1 MDIESLIRHA
11 DDALEAGNDKA
22 ALAAGQSLVDM
33 RHAYGFEVLAR
44 AYLLRDEKTRAIATL
59 QDGVSKAPNVWQLW
73 ELLGDSWTDVGDRRR
88 ARESYERVL
97 ALPNSDSVARAHALT
112 ELERFDE
119 AIAIARAALDD
130 SEALGSVDSE
140 RARLQYSIAYALWS
154 KGESD
159 AALTAAWDAVSLH
172 PANEDAMW
180 LIREIEQRHSR
191 AAMQFR
197 LIAEG
202 QRDGRRF
209 LVTSEVVADDEQ
221 EARDLAMRFEP
232 EDVRTSIV
240 FEEVKKLHQA
250 SQLPKG
256 VYWRSDY
263 VFEEIRA

>member
-1 MDIESLIRHA
+1 MDIESLIRLA
-11 DDALEAGNDKA
+11 DNALESGNDTA
-22 ALAAGQSLVDM
+22 ALTAGQNLIDL

-44 AYLLRDEKTRAIATL
+44 AYLLRDEKTRAIAAL

-73 ELLGDSWTDVGDRRR
+73 ELLGDSWTDVGDQRR
-88 ARESYERVL
+88 AREAYERVL
-97 ALPNSDSVARAHALT
+97 ALPNADSVARAHALT

-119 AIAIARAALDD
+119 AIATARAALDD
-130 SEALGSVDSE
+130 SDARADE

-154 KGESD
+154 KGD
-159 AALTAAWDAVSLH
+159 NAAALEAAWNVVSLH

-202 QRDGRRF
+202 QKDGRRF

-221 EARDLAMRFEP
+221 EARDLAIRFEP
-232 EDVRTSIV
+232 ESVRSSII
-240 FEEVKKLHQA
+240 FEEVKKLHRA
-250 SQLPKG
+250 ADLPKG

>member
-1 MDIESLIRHA
+1 MDIESLIRQA
-11 DDALEAGNDKA
+11 DDALQAGNDKA
-22 ALAAGQSLVDM
+22 ALTAGQNLVDL

-44 AYLLRDEKTRAIATL
+44 AYLLRDEKTRAIAAL

-73 ELLGDSWTDVGDRRR
+73 ELLGDSWTDVGDQRR
-88 ARESYERVL
+88 AREAYERVL
-97 ALPNSDSVARAHALT
+97 ALPNADSVARAHALT

-119 AIAIARAALDD
+119 AIAIAR
-130 SEALGSVDSE
+130 EALKGSDAQADE

-154 KGESD
+154 KGDSD
-159 AALTAAWDAVSLH
+159 AALQAAWKVVSLH

-202 QRDGRRF
+202 QKDGRRF

-221 EARDLAMRFEP
+221 EARDLAIRFEP
-232 EDVRTSIV
+232 EDVRLSMV
-240 FEEVKKLHQA
+240 FEEVKKLHKA
-250 SQLPKG
+250 GDLPKG

-263 VFEEIRA
+263 VFEETRS

>member
-1 MDIESLIRHA
+1 MDIESLIRQA

-22 ALAAGQSLVDM
+22 ALAAGQKLVEL
-33 RHAYGFEVLAR
+33 RHAYGFEVMAR

-59 QDGVSKAPNVWQLW
+59 QDGVAKAPNIWQLW
-73 ELLGDSWTDVGDRRR
+73 ELLGDSWSDVGDARR

-97 ALPNSDSVARAHALT
+97 ALPNADSVARAHALT

-119 AIAIARAALDD
+119 AIAIAQEALDD
-130 SEALGSVDSE
+130 SDANADE

-159 AALTAAWDAVSLH
+159 AALDAAWSVVALH

-202 QRDGRRF
+202 QKDGRRF
-209 LVTSEVVADDEQ
+209 LVTSEVVADNEQ
-221 EARDLAMRFEP
+221 EARDLAIRFEP

-240 FEEVKKLHQA
+240 FDEVKKLHQA
-250 SQLPKG
+250 SELPKG

-263 VFEEIRA
+263 VFEETRA

>member
-1 MDIESLIRHA
+1 MDIELLIRHA
-11 DDALEAGNDKA
+11 GDALEAGNDKA
-22 ALAAGQSLVDM
+22 ALEAGQSLVDM

-73 ELLGDSWTDVGDRRR
+73 ELLGDSWTDVGDERR

-97 ALPNSDSVARAHALT
+97 AFPDADSVARAHALT

-119 AIAIARAALDD
+119 AIDTARAALKDSDARDD
-130 SEALGSVDSE
+130 E

-154 KGESD
+154 KGQND
-159 AALTAAWDAVSLH
+159 ASIEAAWEVVSLH

-180 LIREIEQRHSR
+180 LIREIEQQHSR
-191 AAMQFR
+191 TAVQFR

-202 QRDGRRF
+202 QKDGRRF

-232 EDVRTSIV
+232 EAVRSSII
-240 FEEVKKLHQA
+240 FEEVRKLHRA
-250 SQLPKG
+250 AGLPKG

>member
-22 ALAAGQSLVDM
+22 ALAAGQSLVDL

-59 QDGVSKAPNVWQLW
+59 QDGVAKAPNVWQLW

-97 ALPNSDSVARAHALT
+97 ALPNADSVARAHALT
-112 ELERFDE
+112 ELERYDE
-119 AIAIARAALDD
+119 AIASSRAALAD
-130 SEALGSVDSE
+130 SEAQADE

-154 KGESD
+154 KGDND
-159 AALTAAWDAVSLH
+159 AALAAAWAVVSLH

-202 QRDGRRF
+202 QKDGRRF
-209 LVTSEVVADDEQ
+209 LVTCEVVADDEQ
-221 EARDLAMRFEP
+221 EARDLAIRFEP
-232 EDVRTSIV
+232 ETCA
-240 FEEVKKLHQA
+240 L
-250 SQLPKG
+250 
-256 VYWRSDY
+256 RSCST
-263 VFEEIRA
+263 R

>member
-1 MDIESLIRHA
+1 MDIESIIRQA

-22 ALAAGQSLVDM
+22 ALAAGQTLVDM

-44 AYLLRDEKTRAIATL
+44 AYLLRDEKTRAIAAL
-59 QDGVSKAPNVWQLW
+59 QDGVSKAPGVWQLW
-73 ELLGDSWTDVGDRRR
+73 ELLGDSWTDVGDDRR
-88 ARESYERVL
+88 AREAYERVL
-97 ALPNSDSVARAHALT
+97 ALPNADSVARAHALT

-130 SEALGSVDSE
+130 SDARADE

-154 KGESD
+154 KGDQD
-159 AALTAAWDAVSLH
+159 AALQAAWNVVAVH

-180 LIREIEQRHSR
+180 LIREIEQKHSR

-202 QRDGRRF
+202 QKDGRRF

-221 EARDLAMRFEP
+221 EARELAIRFEP
-232 EDVRTSIV
+232 EDVRLSIV
-240 FEEVKKLHQA
+240 FEDVKKLHRA
-250 SQLPKG
+250 AELPKG

-263 VFEEIRA
+263 VFEETRT

>member
-1 MDIESLIRHA
+1 MDIEFLIRQA
-11 DDALEAGNDKA
+11 DDALQAGNDKA

-44 AYLLRDEKTRAIATL
+44 AYLLRDEKTRAIAAL

-88 ARESYERVL
+88 AGEAYERVL
-97 ALPNSDSVARAHALT
+97 ALPNADSVARAHALT
-112 ELERFDE
+112 ELGRFDE
-119 AIAIARAALDD
+119 AIATARKALED
-130 SEALGSVDSE
+130 SGDLQADE

-154 KGESD
+154 KGDNE
-159 AALTAAWDAVSLH
+159 AALAAAWNVVSLH

-202 QRDGRRF
+202 QKDGRRF

-221 EARDLAMRFEP
+221 EARDLAIRFEP
-232 EDVRTSIV
+232 EDVRLSIV
-240 FEEVKKLHQA
+240 FEEVKKLHKA
-250 SQLPKG
+250 SELPKG

-263 VFEEIRA
+263 VFEETRT

>member
-1 MDIESLIRHA
+1 MDIESLIQQA
-11 DDALEAGNDKA
+11 DDALQSGNDKA
-22 ALAAGQSLVDM
+22 ALAAGQNLIDL

-44 AYLLRDEKTRAIATL
+44 AYLMREEKTRAIAAL

-73 ELLGDSWTDVGDRRR
+73 ELLGDSWADVGDGRR
-88 ARESYERVL
+88 AREAYERVL
-97 ALPNSDSVARAHALT
+97 ALPNADSVARAHALT

-119 AIAIARAALDD
+119 AIAIARTALSD
-130 SEALGSVDSE
+130 SDAQADE

-154 KGESD
+154 KGDND
-159 AALTAAWDAVSLH
+159 AALAAAWNVVSLH

-202 QRDGRRF
+202 QKDGRRF

-221 EARDLAMRFEP
+221 EARDLAIRFEP

-240 FEEVKKLHQA
+240 FEEVKKLHKA
-250 SQLPKG
+250 SELPKG

-263 VFEEIRA
+263 VFEETRA

>member
-1 MDIESLIRHA
+1 MMDIEFLMRQA
-11 DDALEAGNDKA
+11 DDALQAGNDKA
-22 ALAAGQSLVDM
+22 ALTAGQNLVDL

-44 AYLLRDEKTRAIATL
+44 AYLLRDEKTRAIAAL

-73 ELLGDSWTDVGDRRR
+73 ELLGDSWTDVGDGRR
-88 ARESYERVL
+88 AREAYERVL

-119 AIAIARAALDD
+119 AIAIASDALKE
-130 SEALGSVDSE
+130 SEAQADE

-154 KGESD
+154 KGDSD
-159 AALTAAWDAVSLH
+159 AALAAAWSVVALH

-191 AAMQFR
+191 TAMQFR

-202 QRDGRRF
+202 QQDGRRF

-221 EARDLAMRFEP
+221 EARDLAIRFEP
-232 EDVRTSIV
+232 EDVRTSMV
-240 FEEVKKLHQA
+240 FEEVKKLHKA
-250 SQLPKG
+250 GDLPKG

-263 VFEEIRA
+263 VFEETRS

>member
-1 MDIESLIRHA
+1 MDIESLIRDA

-22 ALAAGQSLVDM
+22 ALAAGQNLVDH

-59 QDGVSKAPNVWQLW
+59 QDGVTKAPNVWQLW
-73 ELLGDSWTDVGDRRR
+73 ELLGDSWTDVGDTRR

-97 ALPNSDSVARAHALT
+97 ALPNADSVARAHALT
-112 ELERFDE
+112 ELERYDE
-119 AIAIARAALDD
+119 AIATASAALEDFDARDD
-130 SEALGSVDSE
+130 E

-154 KGESD
+154 KGQSD
-159 AALTAAWDAVSLH
+159 MALASAWEVVSLH

-180 LIREIEQRHSR
+180 LIREIEQQHSR
-191 AAMQFR
+191 SAMQFR

-202 QRDGRRF
+202 QKDGRRF

-221 EARDLAMRFEP
+221 EARDLAIRFEP
-232 EDVRTSIV
+232 ESVRSSIV
-240 FEEVKKLHQA
+240 FEEIKKLHRA
-250 SQLPKG
+250 AELPKG

-263 VFEEIRA
+263 MFEETRA

>member
-1 MDIESLIRHA
+1 MDIESLIRQA

-22 ALAAGQSLVDM
+22 ALTAGQQLIDL

-59 QDGVSKAPNVWQLW
+59 QDGVGKAPNVWQLW
-73 ELLGDSWTDVGDRRR
+73 ELLGDSWTDVGDARR

-97 ALPNSDSVARAHALT
+97 ALPNADSVARAHALT

-119 AIAIARAALDD
+119 AIGVARDAL
-130 SEALGSVDSE
+130 AGSDAQADE

-159 AALTAAWDAVSLH
+159 AALAAAWTVVSLH

-202 QRDGRRF
+202 QKDGRRF

-221 EARDLAMRFEP
+221 EARDLAIRFEP
-232 EDVRTSIV
+232 EDVRMSIV
-240 FEEVKKLHQA
+240 FDEVKKLHRA
-250 SQLPKG
+250 SDLPKG

-263 VFEEIRA
+263 VFEELRA

>member
-1 MDIESLIRHA
+1 MDIESLIRQA
-11 DDALEAGNDKA
+11 DDALQAGNDKA
-22 ALAAGQSLVDM
+22 ALTAGQNLVDM

-44 AYLLRDEKTRAIATL
+44 AYLLRDEKTRAIAAL

-73 ELLGDSWTDVGDRRR
+73 ELLGDSWTDVGDGRR
-88 ARESYERVL
+88 AREAYERVL
-97 ALPNSDSVARAHALT
+97 ALPNADSVARAHALT

-119 AIAIARAALDD
+119 AIAIARDALK
-130 SEALGSVDSE
+130 GSKAQADE

-154 KGESD
+154 KGDSD
-159 AALTAAWDAVSLH
+159 AALEAAWNVVALH

-180 LIREIEQRHSR
+180 LIREIEQKHSR

-202 QRDGRRF
+202 QKDGRRF

-221 EARDLAMRFEP
+221 EARDLAIRFEP
-232 EDVRTSIV
+232 EDVRLSIV
-240 FEEVKKLHQA
+240 FEEVKKLHKA
-250 SQLPKG
+250 SELPKG

-263 VFEEIRA
+263 VFEETRT

>member
-1 MDIESLIRHA
+1 MDIESLIRQA

-22 ALAAGQSLVDM
+22 ALAAGQKLVEL
-33 RHAYGFEVLAR
+33 RHAYGFEVMAR

-59 QDGVSKAPNVWQLW
+59 QDGVTKAPNIWQLW
-73 ELLGDSWTDVGDRRR
+73 ELLGDSWSDVGDARR

-97 ALPNSDSVARAHALT
+97 ALPNADSVARAHALT

-119 AIAIARAALDD
+119 AIAIAQEALDD
-130 SEALGSVDSE
+130 SDANADE

-159 AALTAAWDAVSLH
+159 AALDAAWSVVALH

-202 QRDGRRF
+202 QKDGRRF
-209 LVTSEVVADDEQ
+209 LVTSEVVADNEQ
-221 EARDLAMRFEP
+221 EARDLAIRFEP

-240 FEEVKKLHQA
+240 FDEVKKLHQA
-250 SQLPKG
+250 SELPKG

-263 VFEEIRA
+263 VFEETRA